1 MPYKKVKAASQ
12 KKSPFHCYK
21 AIERGSMMSD
31 RIGEGYK

>member
-1 MPYKKVKAASQ
+1 MPYKKKVKAASQ
-12 KKSPFHCYK
+12 KSPFHCYK